1 MAFNAVWCLSLPSHK
16 HAFAKISSSAFFLGS
31 ISLLLESIMT
41 ARLLLESIMT
51 ASDQKDVENST
62 DGVNL
67 SQMSKFVRFLAKIFF
82 LPIKLEEDKAV
93 FSLCS
98 IPTLL
103 NLLLFYIPS
112 VSLNCLLILFY
123 LSSSSGQAAYKS
135 FGFVDILSGTSFNAL
150 IHLFFPALPLLM
162 GQVSILK
169 Y

>member
-41 ARLLLESIMT
+41 A
-51 ASDQKDVENST
+51 SDQKDVENST
-62 DGVNL
+62 DGEDL

-103 NLLLFYIPS
+103 NLLLFYLPS
-112 VSLNCLLILFY
+112 VSLTCLSILFSF
-123 LSSSSGQAAYKS
+123 SSSSGQAAYKS

>member
-1 MAFNAVWCLSLPSHK
+1 MAFNAVWCLTLPSHK
-16 HAFAKISSSAFFLGS
+16 HAFAKIYSSDFLQ
-31 ISLLLESIMT
+31 SIMT

-62 DGVNL
+62 DGVEL
-67 SQMSKFVRFLAKIFF
+67 SQMSKFVRILAKIFF

-98 IPTLL
+98 VPTLL
-103 NLLLFYIPS
+103 NLLLFYLPS
-112 VSLNCLLILFY
+112 VSLTSLSILFY

-162 GQVSILK
+162 GQVLMK